1 MFDDLVRFVRASY
14 VETDDERMARMNK
27 VCVGYIA
34 LVVINCLSVEAAVFN
49 ARFSCFEMSRETV
62 A

>member
-27 VCVGYIA
+27 VCVGSWIGRI
-34 LVVINCLSVEAAVFN
+34 LTVFN
-49 ARFSCFEMSRETV
+49 ASFSCFETSRETV